1 MACGSVFATETQL
14 GRDLSSLDLPRK
26 DLKPDRNRQ
35 RRNSPSKNAT
45 TSYRVGGNAHEAI
58 RFLQA
63 EHEAVLSGLHLQI
76 KQLQKRCDDLQFEAH
91 LRHVTLTEED
101 TWRAKVAELNRLLEE
116 RTSRVKQLEEQLAEQ
131 QKLHEDEHEQ
141 NRWRELQLQQQLEAG
156 ERRVSDLKGEVA
168 RLRAQVKDL
177 RVYSTALRTVRSR
190 APSNR
195 ASNNRSSTAVTTT
208 TTGARPPSRNSR
220 SSVGSLD
227 SLESSGPKS
236 LGSED
241 GEAGSWR
248 GARLGGGASTI
259 PSRLQRSL
267 GGGGGA
273 RGIKGPQSPT
283 RRSSTFSLPPTQAS
297 PPSSM
302 PPLASLQPQRPS
314 SSVTLPPISMTQS
327 VARHVRKQLRL
338 GSAPA
343 LDIDRSENK
352 TSRDPA

>member
-14 GRDLSSLDLPRK
+14 GRDLSTIDLPRK

-35 RRNSPSKNAT
+35 LKESPAKNT
-45 TSYRVGGNAHEAI
+45 PTSYRVDGNVHEAI

-63 EHEAVLSGLHLQI
+63 EHEAVLSGLHQQI

-91 LRHVTLTEED
+91 LRHVTLTDED
-101 TWRAKVAELNRLLEE
+101 TWRAKVAELTRLLEE
-116 RTSRVKQLEEQLAEQ
+116 RTSRVKQLEAQLAEQ
-131 QKLHEDEHEQ
+131 QKLREDEHEQ

-195 ASNNRSSTAVTTT
+195 SSNNRSNAAVAPV
-208 TTGARPPSRNSR
+208 TGGRPPSRNSR

-241 GEAGSWR
+241 GEIGSWR
-248 GARLGGGASTI
+248 GARLGGGANTI

-283 RRSSTFSLPPTQAS
+283 RRSSTFSLPPPQAS
-297 PPSSM
+297 PPSSI
-302 PPLASLQPQRPS
+302 PPLTSLQPQRPS

-343 LDIDRSENK
+343 LDIDRGENE
-352 TSRDPA
+352 SRRDQA